1 MEATKGKMNDKTV
14 KLLASAGLLLVTIVW
29 GMNEINK
36 EFILLWNG
44 DDMEALK
51 EFNEKLNIM
60 AEMYRV

>member
-1 MEATKGKMNDKTV
+1 MCIRDSLYFVA
-14 KLLASAGLLLVTIVW
+14 KLDD
-29 GMNEINK
+29 MNEINK
-36 EFILLWNG
+36 EFIRLWNG